1 MSPQSSNAFFGR
13 LSHRIAS
20 LRERWQSSLS
30 TRTMVIIV
38 VGGILGFFIAGAI
51 VVSQIRGA
59 VFNAAL
65 QTNIEQFSA
74 DATIAQDRFTQTS
87 SPTSGQLQQVA
98 NSVVSSMYDPTRGLI
113 GSVLVRSNGQGA
125 PSVQILE
132 PQVATSTQIR
142 SLLTSE
148 LRSKTTAGQVSYMS
162 VAVPGQESESP
173 GLILGTALNI
183 PSAGQY
189 ELYAAYSLSSQESLI
204 RSTFRVLT
212 FSVVA
217 LIVLLAFVSWLI
229 MRLVLR
235 PVQEASASAHQLAEG
250 EFEARMEVR
259 GTDELAQLARSFNQM
274 ASSLEDQFT
283 KMERMSK
290 VQTDFVSAV
299 SHELRSPVT
308 TIRMAGQ
315 LIFDKREELSPAL
328 RRSAEL
334 QHDQL
339 KNLDMMLSDLL
350 EISRYDAGGTS
361 LATKPTDVGELARTV
376 IELADPLAQ
385 DNGVA
390 VSISVEGNP
399 EAEIEPR
406 RIERILRNLVVNAL
420 EHAEGNPV
428 SVRIVGNDTAVAAEV
443 MDWGIGLDEE
453 QAAHVFD
460 RFWRADSSRV
470 RKTGGT
476 GLGLTIAKEDAL
488 IHGGTLEATGVMG
501 VGSTFLLTIPKT
513 PHAPFVAPIELV
525 APEPR
530 TADLTAL
537 TMHDEEEQ

>member
-235 PVQEASASAHQLAEG
+235 PVQEASASAHQPAEG